1 MSDLTLS
8 VVVTTYNRAP
18 ILEKAL
24 RALLNQESTEPYEI
38 VVIDDGSTDGTPELV
53 RGLQA
58 DHSHLRYVAQSNQGR
73 AIARNTGIREARGEF
88 LCYVDSDVV
97 VVPGFV
103 RAHVEAHREA
113 RRMNPAREV
122 FVQGLSVNVD
132 DFDHLTDAKVP
143 PFDPSRAF
151 FDTKN
156 VSIRRSLLEQVGG
169 FDTGFVEYGWEDLE
183 LGIRLKA
190 VGVGIV
196 RSRRALGYHYHPR
209 FTVQD
214 LPRLR
219 RIEEERGRMAAR
231 FLHMH
236 PTLDVRLMTQETPL
250 HDVLNFIAT
259 WGGIWN
265 ERTLRPALT
274 VVERLGWYGFA
285 AQWAQIVLNQYNL
298 VELKRARRAHRR
310 ALGNN
315 T

>member
-1 MSDLTLS
+1 MSDFTLS

-24 RALLNQESTEPYEI
+24 RALLNQDTTESHEI
-38 VVIDDGSTDGTPELV
+38 VVIDDGSTDRTPELV

-58 DHSHLRYVAQSNQGR
+58 DHPHLRYVPQPNQGR
-73 AIARNTGIREARGEF
+73 AVARNTGIREARGEF

-103 RAHVEAHREA
+103 RGHLEAHRNA
-113 RRMNPAREV
+113 RRTDAAREV

-132 DFDHLTDAKVP
+132 DFEHLTEAKVP

-183 LGIRLKA
+183 LGTRLKQI
-190 VGVGIV
+190 GVGIV
-196 RSRRALGYHYHPR
+196 RSKEALGFHYHPR
-209 FTVQD
+209 FTVAD
-214 LPRLR
+214 LPRLK

-231 FLHMH
+231 FLQMH

-259 WGGIWN
+259 WGGLWN

-274 VVERLGWYGFA
+274 VVERMGWYGFA

-298 VELKRARRAHRR
+298 IELKKARRAQRR
-310 ALGNN
+310 PLGNN